1 MNACVNMNQL
11 KEHYFLSNALTTIIN
26 ILLNMEVEVVGL
38 GHRVAKKDVLNVLT
52 GVPNNN
58 IFQFTL

>member
-1 MNACVNMNQL
+1 
-11 KEHYFLSNALTTIIN
+11 
-26 ILLNMEVEVVGL
+26 MEVEVVGL
-38 GHRVAKKDVLNVLT
+38 GHRVAKKDVLNVLI